1 MRNCAK
7 GGDSMMNPAAA
18 NIFRKALALKP
29 DGLEGVLNDLEPEE
43 LSLKNLGERLVRRR
57 GYLQELS
64 QALNQSDSNI
74 NKQSML
80 RVVQPLSETVN
91 KIQTWLTEARK
102 NLADLNRTV
111 KEQNIML
118 ATSISDFAQR
128 NRNSFQIQNRHHD
141 SGKVTFIKAVV

>member
-1 MRNCAK
+1 MRNFAK

-29 DGLEGVLNDLEPEE
+29 DGLEGVLNDLELEE
-43 LSLKNLGERLVRRR
+43 NSLKNLGERLVRRR
-57 GYLQELS
+57 VYLQELS

-74 NKQSML
+74 NKQPIL

-91 KIQTWLTEARK
+91 KIQTWLIEARK
-102 NLADLNRTV
+102 NLAELNRIV
-111 KEQNIML
+111 KEQNKIL
-118 ATSISDFAQR
+118 ANSISDFAQK
-128 NRNSFQIQNRHHD
+128 NKSSFQIQNRQTD